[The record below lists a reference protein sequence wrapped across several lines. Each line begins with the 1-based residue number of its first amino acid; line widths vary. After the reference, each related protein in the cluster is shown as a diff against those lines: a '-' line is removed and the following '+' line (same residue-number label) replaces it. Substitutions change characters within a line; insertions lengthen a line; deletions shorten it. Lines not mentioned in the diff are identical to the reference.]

1 MLDPVVLFVTRRMR
15 LSRAQAVPLVLLA
28 FLLLAGGAIWFV
40 TNQGIALYE
49 YAFGDR
55 GLLRNLPKAFAQF
68 ARDLPPW
75 VPGKEEAQAWLNAI
89 EGRETLSTAVATL
102 QDALD
107 AIGNALGTLFTLLS
121 LLVLLPIY
129 LYYFMLDLPSVFE
142 WIKGRIPATQRQRV
156 LATAGRIHVGLAAF
170 LRGRIMIAIMKGSLL
185 ALGLYI
191 VDLPFAFAVGMITG
205 FLSILPFVGGGL
217 GLVVSILVALHLGV
231 GTVIGVLIVFVV
243 AELVEGYL
251 LYPLILSDR
260 LQMHPVTILFSFL
273 FWGSILGI
281 FGVLVAIP
289 LTIIV
294 RAIADEFVFRP
305 LERLA
310 IDEEPPD
317 AHAA

>member
-1 MLDPVVLFVTRRMR
+1 MID
-15 LSRAQAVPLVLLA
+15 
-28 FLLLAGGAIWFV
+28 
-40 TNQGIALYE
+40 QGVALYD
-49 YAFGDR
+49 YAFSKPGM
-55 GLLRNLPKAFAQF
+55 LRNLPHEFAGF
-68 ARDLPPW
+68 VKNLPPW
-75 VPGKEEAQAWLNAI
+75 VPGKEEALAWLNAI

-102 QDALD
+102 QDAIETLGD
-107 AIGNALGTLFTLLS
+107 ALGTLFTLLS
-121 LLVLLPIY
+121 LVVLLPIY
-129 LYYFMLDLPSVFE
+129 LYYFMLDLPEIFG
-142 WIKGRIPATQRQRV
+142 WIKAHIPSSHRQRV

-170 LRGRIMIAIMKGSLL
+170 LRGRIMIAVMKGGLL
-185 ALGLYI
+185 AVGLYI
-191 VDLPFAFAVGMITG
+191 VELPFAFAVGMITG

-217 GLVVSILVALHLGV
+217 GLVVSVLLALHLGV
-231 GTVIGVLIVFVV
+231 GTVIGVLVVFVV

-260 LQMHPVTILFSFL
+260 LEMHPVTILFSFL
-273 FWGSILGI
+273 VWGSILGI

-294 RAIADEFVFRP
+294 RAIADEFVLRP